1 MLGWVLYFLILSNRL
16 SKTQQTIWNISNYNL
31 SPQLYQPTPV
41 PKPNDILDVQISWS
55 EIYIVVP
62 PWNPLHENIIPK
74 HKVLNKGKD
83 VCMTLCLWKMWYCKK
98 MLSLPASLHPL
109 LHFWCAERSTLLST
123 KKKIR
128 YRTGNIIVW
137 FNVMSQT
144 SSLNMKREAWS
155 NFRNSE
161 KMIFL
166 QISCSQNVHNVASS
180 NKKRN
185 RKKKHISTQSGCLK
199 WYIDKIHSISNAS
212 GTFPVSWKVIW
223 IDTELRAI
231 SWGRDWYSWI
241 WKTTK
246 HPIQWKQPLTLMLTG
261 RYIYSPS
268 HRSPIAI
275 S

>member
-1 MLGWVLYFLILSNRL
+1 MFYDLVKQTFQNSTNYLKHFQSQFITTTLSTNVGPHWGL
-16 SKTQQTIWNISNYNL
+16 
-31 SPQLYQPTPV
+31 

-137 FNVMSQT
+137 F
-144 SSLNMKREAWS
+144 
-155 NFRNSE
+155 
-161 KMIFL
+161 
-166 QISCSQNVHNVASS
+166 
-180 NKKRN
+180 
-185 RKKKHISTQSGCLK
+185 
-199 WYIDKIHSISNAS
+199 
-212 GTFPVSWKVIW
+212 
-223 IDTELRAI
+223 
-231 SWGRDWYSWI
+231 
-241 WKTTK
+241 
-246 HPIQWKQPLTLMLTG
+246 
-261 RYIYSPS
+261 
-268 HRSPIAI
+268 
-275 S
+275 